1 MILKKISLSNFR
13 NFKNQELVFN
23 RRLTIVAGENS
34 RGKTNLLE
42 AIYFVLKGQGF
53 REEKEEELINLNFSR
68 GKVTAV
74 FEDNGADSVFEIDI
88 DKSNGK
94 TVKIFFVDRTKKRL
108 ILYKKELT
116 SVVLFTPDQINII
129 KGAPS
134 LRREYFNAVLSERD
148 DEYKKH
154 LNNFENALRRRN
166 RILEKHVSEIKL
178 RDELSFWNDYLE
190 KESRYITEKRSE
202 YVVYLNNHK
211 KLDSKMFSISYL
223 RNDFSKKNLTEVF
236 PKEMA
241 LRKTLIGPQKDD
253 FDIIVQDATSKKDIH
268 RYGSRSE
275 ERLAVFWL
283 KINELRYFE
292 NELGKPILLLDDIF
306 SELDYHNKKIILNLI
321 GQYQTIASTTDEEF
335 LKEIKSDKEIINL

>member
-74 FEDNGADSVFEIDI
+74 FEDNGADNVFEIDI

-154 LNNFENALRRRN
+154 LNNFCL
-166 RILEKHVSEIKL
+166 
-178 RDELSFWNDYLE
+178 
-190 KESRYITEKRSE
+190 
-202 YVVYLNNHK
+202 
-211 KLDSKMFSISYL
+211 
-223 RNDFSKKNLTEVF
+223 
-236 PKEMA
+236 
-241 LRKTLIGPQKDD
+241 PQ
-253 FDIIVQDATSKKDIH
+253 
-268 RYGSRSE
+268 
-275 ERLAVFWL
+275 
-283 KINELRYFE
+283 
-292 NELGKPILLLDDIF
+292 
-306 SELDYHNKKIILNLI
+306 
-321 GQYQTIASTTDEEF
+321 
-335 LKEIKSDKEIINL
+335 